1 MVTDFLTN
9 NDLEK
14 MSENEFMDKFM
25 TKMFNDM
32 KKMYENTDSYMSL
45 KGTIYLEKDNGKWG
59 IAELDEKLKNYKE
72 MYKKWSA
79 LSDSGFFTGK

>member
-14 MSENEFMDKFM
+14 MSEDEFMDKFM
-25 TKMFNDM
+25 TKMFKDM
-32 KKMYENTDSYMSL
+32 KKMYKNTDSYMSL
-45 KGTIYLEKDNGKWG
+45 KGTIYLEKNNGKWA

-72 MYKKWSA
+72 MYKITK
-79 LSDSGFFTGK
+79 